1 MAIVFS
7 KNSALNDDL
16 WKPVGQVINAV
27 MQDADKEKTNY
38 DKLVSDLA
46 VEKKSKKYAEK
57 QTGVTSLA
65 SFDVVAEGDKAPLD
79 DIQETFPKLIIHS
92 AFSKSV
98 AITKEMLDD
107 GDIDGAK
114 TIARNLVLGYKR
126 TRAELATNALVTE
139 GATFTVGPR
148 GTTLD
153 KTTGD
158 GEALFATAHKS
169 VKATVAT
176 QSNVFTDAFGTNA
189 NMLIELANIGRNFKN
204 DSGQVMGYTF
214 DTILIPSN
222 CYALE
227 ETVKKIIRT
236 DGLVGSNYN
245 DVNTQKGLWKL
256 VVDPLWQAASGTAP
270 YIIFSSE
277 ARNAM
282 NGMVFYDR
290 TPLDVQN
297 DVDIDSRN
305 LKYNGYGRM
314 SCGFND
320 WRWCILGGA
329 QSGTTLHP

>member
-27 MQDADKEKTNY
+27 MQDADREKTNY
-38 DKLVSDLA
+38 DQLVSDLA

-92 AFSKSV
+92 AFMKSV

-107 GDIDGAK
+107 GDIDSAK
-114 TIARNLVLGYKR
+114 TMARNLVLGYKR

-139 GATFTVGPR
+139 GATFTIGPSK
-148 GTTLD
+148 TSLD

-158 GEALFATAHKS
+158 GLALFSESHKS
-169 VKATVAT
+169 VKPNVAT
-176 QSNVFTDAFGTNA
+176 QSNVFDNAFGTNA
-189 NMLIELANIGRNFKN
+189 DMLIRLANIGRNFKN

-214 DTILIPSN
+214 DTIVIPGN

-227 ETVKKIIRT
+227 ETIKRIIRT
-236 DGLVGSNYN
+236 ELVVGSANN
-245 DVNTQKGLWKL
+245 DTNTQRGLWKL
-256 VVDPLWQAASGTAP
+256 IVDPLWQAAAGTAP

-290 TPLDVQN
+290 TPLDIQN
-297 DVDIDSRN
+297 ETDIDTRN

-320 WRWCILGGA
+320 WRWVLMGGA
-329 QSGTTLHP
+329 QSGTHLS

>member
-38 DKLVSDLA
+38 DQLVSDLA

-57 QTGVTSLA
+57 QTGITSLA

-126 TRAELATNALVTE
+126 TRAELVTNALVTE
-139 GATFTVGPR
+139 GSTFTIGPSK
-148 GTTLD
+148 TSMD

-158 GEALFATAHKS
+158 GEGLFATAHKS

-176 QSNVFTDAFGTNA
+176 QSNVFTNAFGNNA
-189 NMLIELANIGRNFKN
+189 TMLIRLANILRNFKN
-204 DSGQVMGYTF
+204 DSGQVMGYTA
-214 DTILIPSN
+214 DTIVIPGN
-222 CYALE
+222 CYAME
-227 ETVKKIIRT
+227 ETIKKIIRS
-236 DGLVGSNYN
+236 DGLVGSDFN

-256 VVDPLWQAASGTAP
+256 VVDPLWQAASGTNP

-282 NGMVFYDR
+282 NGCVFYDR

-297 DVDIDSRN
+297 DIDIDSRN

-320 WRWCILGGA
+320 WRWAIMGGA
-329 QSGTTLHP
+329 QSGTELA

>member
-16 WKPVGQVINAV
+16 WKPVGQVLNAV
-27 MQDADKEKTNY
+27 MQDADREKTNY

-57 QTGVTSLA
+57 QSGVTALA
-65 SFDVVAEGDKAPLD
+65 SYDVVNEGDKAPLD
-79 DIQETFPKLIIHS
+79 DIQETFPKLIVHS

-98 AITKEMLDD
+98 AVTKEMLDD
-107 GDIDGAK
+107 GDIDTAK

-126 TRAELATNALVTE
+126 TRAELATNALTTE
-139 GATFTVGPR
+139 GTTFTVGPR

-158 GEALFATAHKS
+158 GYGLFATNHKS
-169 VKATVAT
+169 VKANVAT
-176 QSNVFTDAFGTNA
+176 QSNVFTNAFGNNA
-189 NMLIELANIGRNFKN
+189 TMLTRLANIGRNFKN

-214 DTILIPSN
+214 DTIVIPGN

-227 ETVKKIIRT
+227 DTIKKIIRS
-236 DGLVGSNYN
+236 DLIVGSSNN
-245 DVNTQKGLWKL
+245 DVNTQKGLWNL
-256 VVDPLWQAASGTAP
+256 IVDPLWQAASGTAP
-270 YIIFSSE
+270 YIIFSKE
-277 ARNAM
+277 ARDAM

-290 TPLDVQN
+290 TPLDVK
-297 DVDIDSRN
+297 DDIDIDTRN

-329 QSGTTLHP
+329 QSGTELA

>member
-27 MQDADKEKTNY
+27 MQDADREKTNY
-38 DKLVSDLA
+38 DQLVSDLA

-79 DIQETFPKLIIHS
+79 DIQETFPKLIKHS
-92 AFSKSV
+92 AFMKSV

-107 GDIDGAK
+107 GDIDSAK
-114 TIARNLVLGYKR
+114 TMARNLVLGYKR

-139 GATFTVGPR
+139 GATFVVGPGR
-148 GTTLD
+148 TPLD

-158 GEALFATAHKS
+158 GLALFATNHKS

-176 QSNVFTDAFGTNA
+176 QGNVFTNPFGSNA
-189 NMLIELANIGRNFKN
+189 DMLVRLANIGRNFKN
-204 DSGQVMGYTF
+204 DSGQVMGYTY
-214 DTILIPSN
+214 DTIVIPGN

-227 ETVKKIIRT
+227 ETIKRIIRT
-236 DGLVGSNYN
+236 DLVVGSANN
-245 DVNTQKGLWKL
+245 DTNTQKGLWKL
-256 VVDPLWQAASGTAP
+256 IVDPLWQAASGTAP

-290 TPLDVQN
+290 TPLDIQN
-297 DVDIDSRN
+297 ETDIDTRN

-320 WRWCILGGA
+320 WRWVIMGGA
-329 QSGTTLHP
+329 QSGETLE